1 MLLIQ
6 RTVLSLLCLAIVSA
20 SASADEF
27 AVNGDFET
35 GDTTGWSVFTGSGQ
49 SFAVT
54 SSGVESGSFSGELN
68 NTAAPSGAVIK
79 QANLGVGV
87 IGSGEA
93 VTIAFSAKGS
103 FANGGVA
110 FAEFFSELS
119 GGGVSKAEIL
129 GGGPLSLTSD
139 WQDFSFD
146 AITGGDVSG
155 GVTLQFNAATGADA
169 GSTAQLFLDN
179 VSVST
184 VSAVPEPG
192 SLALI
197 GLGSIGMLI
206 RRRR

>member
-1 MLLIQ
+1 MLLIH

-35 GDTTGWSVFTGSGQ
+35 GDTTGWTEFIGSGQ
-49 SFAVT
+49 TFAAT
-54 SSGVESGSFSGELN
+54 SDAESGSFGGEIN
-68 NTAAPSGAVIK
+68 NTNQASAAVIK

-87 IGSGEA
+87 ITAGEA
-93 VTIAFSAKGS
+93 ITISFSAKGE
-103 FANGGVA
+103 FAAGGVA

-119 GGGVSKAEIL
+119 GGGVSKSEIL
-129 GGGPLSLTSD
+129 SGAPLSLTSA

-146 AITGGDVSG
+146 TTAGTDVSG
-155 GVTLQFNAATGADA
+155 GVTLQFNAATGANS

-184 VSAVPEPG
+184 ASAVPEPG

-197 GLGSIGMLI
+197 GLGSLGLLI